1 MGWSFKIRTGAWTDA
16 WRSASRMMLAVA
28 LVAPALGGCG
38 SSGFRPLYGSAGLGG
53 ADAEAKLA
61 QVSIATIP
69 GKVGQQIRNELI
81 FQSTGGAGEAQQP
94 TMKLEVA
101 IRESVTS
108 ALVAI
113 DGDAASQIYNLEA
126 SFRLVRISDNSIV
139 MSGTSYGRASFERFK
154 SIFSNVRAREDAET
168 RAAKVVAED
177 LKARL
182 SARLSNAA

>member
-1 MGWSFKIRTGAWTDA
+1 MGGFKVRIGGF
-16 WRSASRMMLAVA
+16 RSASRVVLAMA
-28 LVAPALGGCG
+28 LVGPLLTACSG
-38 SSGFRPLYGSAGLGG
+38 SGFRPLYGSAGLGG

-61 QVSIATIP
+61 QVSVATIP

-81 FQSTGGAGEAQQP
+81 FQTTGGGGEAKQP

-108 ALVAI
+108 ALVSL
-113 DGDAASQIYNLEA
+113 DGDSASQIYNLEA
-126 SFRLVRISDNSIV
+126 KFQLVRLSDNAVV
-139 MSGTSYGRASFERFK
+139 MSGTSYGRASFQRFQ

-168 RAAKVVAED
+168 RASKVVAED

-182 SARLSNAA
+182 SAHLSGSA